1 MFDVFVVAHTLGWW
15 AKALLL
21 RHRGMLWA
29 GSILFE
35 VLEFSLHVRASY
47 GREHIAFRPSHRI
60 FTLLAQPQPPI
71 TNGAI
76 EVH

>member
-1 MFDVFVVAHTLGWW
+1 MFVVAHTVGWW

-35 VLEFSLHVRASY
+35 VLEFSLSVRATCATNHP
-47 GREHIAFRPSHRI
+47 HIIYS
-60 FTLLAQPQPPI
+60 LQ
-71 TNGAI
+71 
-76 EVH
+76 